1 MDQAAARKSPNK
13 TRFLAIINKPS
24 NLSQYSDMY
33 FSKEVR
39 DLWHMAD
46 IKKFLKRLPL
56 IIGFV
61 TDHHMALGNSLMPK
75 ASLQEHLT
83 LLVNSGEEYYYAV
96 V

>member
-1 MDQAAARKSPNK
+1 
-13 TRFLAIINKPS
+13 
-24 NLSQYSDMY
+24 MY

-39 DLWHMAD
+39 GLWHMAD
-46 IKKFLKRLPL
+46 IKKLLKRLPP
-56 IIGFV
+56 IGFV